1 MSAGGFGA
9 DRRGDSSTIGVV
21 LMIGIAVILAAVAF
35 GSFAGLGDEH
45 LSDPPN
51 AAFEVTFDQGD
62 VGGFD
67 ATTDDDGS
75 NESVVVTHESGDS
88 VDWLYFHVYVD
99 GTRVS
104 APSSTLEFDAKP
116 TELNAGDQVRITN
129 SAPSSA
135 VLVPGTEIR
144 VTYENP
150 NTEDT
155 LVLVE
160 ATIP

>member
-1 MSAGGFGA
+1 M
-9 DRRGDSSTIGVV
+9 IGV
-21 LMIGIAVILAAVAF
+21 AVILAAVAF
-35 GSFAGLGDEH
+35 GSFAGIGGES

-51 AAFEVTFDQGD
+51 AAFEVTFDQGS
-62 VGGFD
+62 VGGFSSS
-67 ATTDDDGS
+67 TDDDGA
-75 NESVVVTHESGDS
+75 NESVVITHESGDA

-104 APSSTLEFDAKP
+104 SSPDLHFDAKP
-116 TELNAGDQVRITN
+116 LELTAGEEVRVT
-129 SAPSSA
+129 STPSPA
-135 VLVPGTEIR
+135 LLTPGTEIR